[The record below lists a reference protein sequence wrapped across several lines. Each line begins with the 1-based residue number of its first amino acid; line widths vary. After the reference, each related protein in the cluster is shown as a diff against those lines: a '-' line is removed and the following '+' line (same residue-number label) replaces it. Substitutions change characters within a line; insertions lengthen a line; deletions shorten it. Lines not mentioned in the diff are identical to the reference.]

1 MLQTCAELGTTFV
14 AYSPLGRAFL
24 TGTVHTEALAD
35 GDFRKNN
42 PRFAGEAEAIN
53 RRLVDELG
61 RFAAA
66 RNLTNAQVALAW
78 LLDKHDNVVPIPGT
92 RRMAY
97 LEQNAA
103 AADHRLSAA
112 EIDELDRLF
121 DPALVAGARYPAA
134 GMVGI
139 E

>member
-1 MLQTCAELGTTFV
+1 MASRPTSV
-14 AYSPLGRAFL
+14 
-24 TGTVHTEALAD
+24 
-35 GDFRKNN
+35 
-42 PRFAGEAEAIN
+42 
-53 RRLVDELG
+53 
-61 RFAAA
+61 
-66 RNLTNAQVALAW
+66 TNAQVALGW
-78 LLDKHDNVVPIPGT
+78 LLAKHEHVVPIPGT